1 MEYLEIIGIIFIKV
15 FNMKV
20 ELRNP
25 NIIMKLSRLGSFHQ
39 SKLSFLRS
47 FLNEFKDWEY
57 NRDLFELDEKGYGVA
72 VYSFKKKDRVYS
84 LVCFANKINDNDR
97 SDRVI
102 ATKWDAAFTL
112 YDGVPDKKD
121 IKRLKKEVPKQEVG
135 RLSYK
140 ELTLSRANR
149 SVRIFNHVIDSLS
162 NGVQPNEDLLK
173 KVGYLYR
180 TTAVY
185 GSGKFGLAD
194 RFRIKNREEINGP
207 FRLEMMLVY
216 LVRQFTFD
224 QVNHISKH
232 KNPDNAVTLDKK
244 ICKNLGIGNSTGL
257 GMAPFIVN
265 HPTLLNNWILSREK
279 ALKKIREIKKV
290 KSADSKLFK
299 ECVKNSIKN
308 ITSWNTESEYQLG
321 KIKLLLKDVE
331 KFLMFLEND
340 FSFNEDY
347 PFNRI
352 YLWLENETCEEC
364 TEYVVSIM
372 MEPFNGII
380 DPLIK
385 EMSSDEEKHFNIP
398 TNRTVDELIK
408 ILETNYSNII
418 NIDFKKKENNKKFW
432 FISKNKE
439 EPRLAD
445 RFDEQGAELEQPLA
459 IARDIK
465 KLYQKLK
472 ITEKNICIANFL
484 INNSD
489 LRHVVRRA
497 FIIEKFPYSEI
508 QDNTIS
514 EKIIPIDMLRLKLSF
529 FGALKFDPR
538 SDKWLRICMFQ
549 GAPLPKELK
558 NFDDQWVYK
567 SQ

>member
-1 MEYLEIIGIIFIKV
+1 MDVK
-15 FNMKV
+15 
-20 ELRNP
+20 LRDP

-47 FLNEFKDWEY
+47 FLDEFKDWEY
-57 NRDLFELDEKGYGVA
+57 KKDLIDLDKDGYGTA
-72 VYSFKKKDRVYS
+72 IYSFKKGDRTYS
-84 LVCFANKINDNDR
+84 LVCFANKINEKER

-112 YDGVPDKKD
+112 YDGVPSKND
-121 IKRLKKEVPKQEVG
+121 IERLRNEVPKQEVG

-149 SVRIFNHVIDSLS
+149 SVRIFNHVVESLS
-162 NGVQPNEDLLK
+162 NGYQPNLELIE

-224 QVNHISKH
+224 QVNHVAKF
-232 KNPDNAVTLDKK
+232 KNPKKAVELDSK
-244 ICKNLGIGNSTGL
+244 ICKKLGIGNSTGL

-265 HPTLLNNWILSREK
+265 HPTLLNNWIMCRET

-290 KSADSKLFK
+290 NSGQAELFK
-299 ECVKNSIKN
+299 KSTKNSIKN
-308 ITSWNTESEYQLG
+308 IISWNTESEYQQK
-321 KIKLLLKDVE
+321 KISSLLKNLNFFVN
-331 KFLMFLEND
+331 FIENE
-340 FSFNEDY
+340 FSFKTDY
-347 PFNRI
+347 PFNEI
-352 YLWLENETCEEC
+352 YLWLEKNKMCDEC
-364 TEYVVSIM
+364 VEYIVSIM
-372 MEPFNGII
+372 MEPFDDIVK
-380 DPLIK
+380 PLISK
-385 EMSSDEEKHFNIP
+385 MSSDEDQYFNIP
-398 TNRTVDELIK
+398 TERTVNDLK
-408 ILETNYSNII
+408 NII
-418 NIDFKKKENNKKFW
+418 EERYPDILKINFKKKENHKNFW

-439 EPRLAD
+439 EPRYAS
-445 RFDEQGAELEQPLA
+445 RFEENGSELEQPLA

-465 KLYQKLK
+465 KLHDQLTILESSLTIDK
-472 ITEKNICIANFL
+472 FL
-484 INNSD
+484 VRNPD
-489 LRHVVRRA
+489 LRHVVRRT
-497 FIIEKFPYSEI
+497 FIIEKFPYAEI
-508 QDNTIS
+508 QDNTIG
-514 EKIIPIDMLRLKLSF
+514 EKVIPIDMLRLKLSF

-558 NFDDQWVYK
+558 NFDQQWVYNF
-567 SQ
+567 

>member
-1 MEYLEIIGIIFIKV
+1 MR
-15 FNMKV
+15 V
-20 ELRNP
+20 ELRDP

-47 FLNEFKDWEY
+47 FLDEFKDWDY
-57 NRDLFELDEKGYGVA
+57 NRDSFNLDKSGHGTA

-84 LVCFANKINDNDR
+84 LVCFANKIDDNER

-112 YDGVPDKKD
+112 HDGVPTKND
-121 IKRLKKEVPKQEVG
+121 IKRLKNEVPRQEVG

-140 ELTLSRANR
+140 ELTLSRANK
-149 SVRIFNHVIDSLS
+149 SVRVFNHVVECLS
-162 NGVQPNEDLLK
+162 KGNQPDLKLLE

-224 QVNHISKH
+224 QVNHVAKY
-232 KNPDNAVTLDKK
+232 KNPKKAVTLDFK

-265 HPTLLNNWILSREK
+265 HPTLLHNWIFSRET

-290 KSADSKLFK
+290 DLKKSNLFK
-299 ECVKNSIKN
+299 SCVKRSIKN
-308 ITSWNTESEYQLG
+308 LTSWNTESEFQAK
-321 KIKLLLKDVE
+321 KINSLTINVK
-331 KFLMFLEND
+331 KFLRFIEND
-340 FSFNEDY
+340 FDFTSEY
-347 PFNRI
+347 PFNQI
-352 YLWLENETCEEC
+352 YLWLEKEVCDETI
-364 TEYVVSIM
+364 EYIVSMM
-372 MEPFNGII
+372 MEPFDEII
-380 DPLIK
+380 KPLR
-385 EMSSDEEKHFNIP
+385 ENMSSDEEKYFRIP
-398 TNRTVDELIK
+398 TNRTVSELK
-408 ILETNYSNII
+408 NILELRYPDILKINFNI
-418 NIDFKKKENNKKFW
+418 KENFKNFW

-439 EPRLAD
+439 EPRYAD
-445 RFDEQGAELEQPLA
+445 RFEENGSKLEQPLA

-465 KLYQKLK
+465 ILYDKL
-472 ITEKNICIANFL
+472 INTEEGLSVDKFL
-484 INNSD
+484 LNNSD
-489 LRHVVRRA
+489 LRHVIRRA
-497 FIIEKFPYSEI
+497 FIIEKFQYAEI

-514 EKIIPIDMLRLKLSF
+514 KNVIPIDMLRLKLSF
-529 FGALKFDPR
+529 FGALKYDPR

-549 GAPLPKELK
+549 GAPLPHELK
-558 NFDDQWVYK
+558 NFSEQWVYN
-567 SQ
+567 

>member
-1 MEYLEIIGIIFIKV
+1 MNV
-15 FNMKV
+15 D
-20 ELRNP
+20 LRDP
-25 NIIMKLSRLGSFHQ
+25 NTIMKLSRLGSFHQ

-57 NRDLFELDEKGYGVA
+57 KRDTFDLNENGYGVA
-72 VYSFKKKDRVYS
+72 VYSFKKKERVYS
-84 LVCFANKINDNDR
+84 LICFANQIKDNER

-112 YDGVPDKKD
+112 HDGIPKKED
-121 IKRLKKEVPKQEVG
+121 IERLKNEVPKQEVG

-140 ELTLSRANR
+140 ELTLSRANK
-149 SVRIFNHVIDSLS
+149 SVRVFDHVVESLS
-162 NGVQPNEDLLK
+162 NGFQPDLSLLE

-194 RFRIKNREEINGP
+194 RFRIKNRDEINGP

-224 QVNHISKH
+224 QVNHVAKF
-232 KNPDNAVTLDKK
+232 KNPKKAVMLDPK

-265 HPTLLNNWILSREK
+265 HPTLLNNWILCRET
-279 ALKKIREIKKV
+279 ALKKIREIRKV
-290 KSADSKLFK
+290 KFRDSNLFK
-299 ECVKNSIKN
+299 DCVKNSIKN
-308 ITSWNTESEYQLG
+308 ITSWNTDSEYQLK
-321 KIKLLLKDVE
+321 KIKILLKDVQ
-331 KFLMFLEND
+331 KFLDFLETKFDFSND
-340 FSFNEDY
+340 FPFNE
-347 PFNRI
+347 I
-352 YLWLENETCEEC
+352 YLWLEKETSEEC
-364 TEYVVSIM
+364 IEYIVSIM
-372 MEPFNGII
+372 MEPYNEIVE
-380 DPLIK
+380 PLIK
-385 EMSSDEEKHFNIP
+385 KMSSDEENYFNIP
-398 TNRTVDELIK
+398 TDRTVEDLKIIIK
-408 ILETNYSNII
+408 KRYPDILSI
-418 NIDFKKKENNKKFW
+418 NFNKKENYKKFW

-445 RFDEQGAELEQPLA
+445 RFEEQGSELEQPLA

-465 KLYQKLK
+465 KLYDILLKLK
-472 ITEKNICIANFL
+472 DDLKMDKFL
-484 INNSD
+484 SNNPN

-508 QDNTIS
+508 QDNTIG
-514 EKIIPIDMLRLKLSF
+514 ENIVPIDMLRLKLSF

-549 GAPLPKELK
+549 GAPLPNELK
-558 NFDDQWVYK
+558 NYDEQWIYK
-567 SQ
+567 SNS

>member
-1 MEYLEIIGIIFIKV
+1 MEI
-15 FNMKV
+15 

-25 NIIMKLSRLGSFHQ
+25 DIIMKLSRLGSFHQ

-47 FLNEFKDWEY
+47 FLKEFKDWEY
-57 NRDLFELDEKGYGVA
+57 KKDLFDLNKSGHGVA
-72 VYSFKKKDRVYS
+72 IYSFKKNDRVYS
-84 LVCFANKINDNDR
+84 LICFANKLNENER

-112 YDGVPDKKD
+112 HDGVPSKKD
-121 IKRLKKEVPKQEVG
+121 IERLKNEVPKQEVG

-140 ELTLSRANR
+140 ELTLSRANK
-149 SVRIFNHVIDSLS
+149 SVRVFDHVVESLS
-162 NGVQPNEDLLK
+162 NGVQPDTELLS

-194 RFRIKNREEINGP
+194 RFRIKNREEIYGP

-224 QVNHISKH
+224 QVNHVAKK
-232 KNPDNAVTLDKK
+232 KNPIKAISLDLE
-244 ICKNLGIGNSTGL
+244 ICRSLGIGNSTGL

-265 HPTLLNNWILSREK
+265 HPTLLNNWIYAREV
-279 ALKKIREIKKV
+279 ALKKIREIKNIEIV
-290 KSADSKLFK
+290 HSDLFK
-299 ECVKNSIKN
+299 VCLKKSIKN
-308 ITSWNTESEYQLG
+308 ITSWNTESEYQQK
-321 KIKLLLKDVE
+321 KIKLLLNDLNIFIHYIE
-331 KFLMFLEND
+331 NNFDFLEE
-340 FSFNEDY
+340 FAFNK
-347 PFNRI
+347 I
-352 YLWLENETCEEC
+352 YLWLETNSGDEC
-364 TEYVVSIM
+364 IEYVVSMM
-372 MEPFNGII
+372 MEPYDKII
-380 DPLIK
+380 NPLINQ
-385 EMSSDEEKHFNIP
+385 MSSEEEKYFNIP
-398 TNRTVDELIK
+398 TNRTVSELREILENKYSK
-408 ILETNYSNII
+408 IL
-418 NIDFKKKENNKKFW
+418 NIDFSKKENNQNFW

-445 RFDEQGAELEQPLA
+445 RFTENGSELEQPLA
-459 IARDIK
+459 IARDMK
-465 KLYQKLK
+465 KLYNALSLH
-472 ITEKNICIANFL
+472 KNSLTIDKFL

-508 QDNTIS
+508 QDNTIGKS
-514 EKIIPIDMLRLKLSF
+514 IIPIDMLRLKLSF

-549 GAPLPKELK
+549 GAPLPEQLK
-558 NFDDQWVYK
+558 NFDDHWIYN
-567 SQ
+567 

>member
-1 MEYLEIIGIIFIKV
+1 
-15 FNMKV
+15 MKV
-20 ELRNP
+20 ELRDP

-47 FLNEFKDWEY
+47 FLKEFKDWDY
-57 NRDLFELDEKGYGVA
+57 KRDLFDLNEFGYGVA
-72 VYSFKKKDRVYS
+72 IYSFKKKDRVYS
-84 LVCFANKINDNDR
+84 LICFAQNLDDNER

-112 YDGVPDKKD
+112 YDGIPTKKD
-121 IKRLKKEVPKQEVG
+121 IERLKNEVPKQEVG

-140 ELTLSRANR
+140 ELTLSRANK
-149 SVRIFNHVIDSLS
+149 SVRIFDHVVESLS
-162 NGVQPNEDLLK
+162 NGMQPDVKLLS

-194 RFRIKNREEINGP
+194 RFRIKNREEIYGP

-224 QVNHISKH
+224 QVNHVAKH
-232 KNPDNAVTLDKK
+232 INPKKAINLDLE
-244 ICKNLGIGNSTGL
+244 ICRNLGIGNSTGL

-265 HPTLLNNWILSREK
+265 HPTLLNNWILARET
-279 ALKKIREIKKV
+279 ALKTIREIEEVKKIDIDLFLKCLK
-290 KSADSKLFK
+290 KSL
-299 ECVKNSIKN
+299 KN
-308 ITSWNTESEYQLG
+308 ITSWNTDSKYQQK
-321 KIKLLLKDVE
+321 KIKSLFKDLNKFINFIE
-331 KFLMFLEND
+331 KKFD
-340 FSFNEDY
+340 FSKKFIFNE
-347 PFNRI
+347 I
-352 YLWLENETCEEC
+352 YLWLEKNSDDEC
-364 TEYVVSIM
+364 IEYVVSMM
-372 MEPFNGII
+372 MEPYDHIVN
-380 DPLIK
+380 PLVRI
-385 EMSSDEEKHFNIP
+385 MSSEEEKYFNIP
-398 TNRTVDELIK
+398 TERTVADLK
-408 ILETNYSNII
+408 NII
-418 NIDFKKKENNKKFW
+418 EKKYPQILKIDFIKKENNQNFW

-445 RFDEQGAELEQPLA
+445 RFDDNGSELEQPLA

-465 KLYQKLK
+465 KLYEKLSVS
-472 ITEKNICIANFL
+472 KNSSTLDKFL
-484 INNSD
+484 SKNND

-508 QDNTIS
+508 QDNTIGKS
-514 EKIIPIDMLRLKLSF
+514 IIPIDMLRLKLSF

-549 GAPLPKELK
+549 GAPLPEQLK
-558 NFDDQWVYK
+558 NYDDHWVYN
-567 SQ
+567 SLN

>member
-1 MEYLEIIGIIFIKV
+1 MI
-15 FNMKV
+15 V
-20 ELRNP
+20 ELRDP

-47 FLNEFKDWEY
+47 FLDEFKDWDY
-57 NRDLFELDEKGYGVA
+57 NRDSFNLDKSGYGTA

-84 LVCFANKINDNDR
+84 LVCFANKIDDNER

-112 YDGVPDKKD
+112 HDGVPTKND
-121 IKRLKKEVPKQEVG
+121 IERLKNEVPRQEVG

-140 ELTLSRANR
+140 ELTLSRANK
-149 SVRIFNHVIDSLS
+149 SVRVFNHVVECLS
-162 NGVQPNEDLLK
+162 NGNQPDLKLLE

-224 QVNHISKH
+224 QVNHVAKY
-232 KNPDNAVTLDKK
+232 KNPKKAVTLDFE

-265 HPTLLNNWILSREK
+265 HPTLLHNWIFSRET

-290 KSADSKLFK
+290 DLKKSNLFIS
-299 ECVKNSIKN
+299 CVKSSIKN
-308 ITSWNTESEYQLG
+308 LTSWNTESEFQAK
-321 KIKLLLKDVE
+321 KINSLTINVK
-331 KFLMFLEND
+331 KFLRFIEND
-340 FSFNEDY
+340 FDFTSEY
-347 PFNRI
+347 PFNQI
-352 YLWLENETCEEC
+352 YLWLEKEVCDETI
-364 TEYVVSIM
+364 EYIVSMM
-372 MEPFNGII
+372 MEPFDEIVK
-380 DPLIK
+380 PLREK
-385 EMSSDEEKHFNIP
+385 MSSDEEKYFRIP
-398 TNRTVDELIK
+398 TNRTVLELK
-408 ILETNYSNII
+408 NILELRYPDILKI
-418 NIDFKKKENNKKFW
+418 NFEIKENFKNFW

-439 EPRLAD
+439 EPRYAD
-445 RFDEQGAELEQPLA
+445 RFEENGSKLEQPLA

-465 KLYQKLK
+465 KLYDKL
-472 ITEKNICIANFL
+472 IIAEQGLSVDKFL
-484 INNSD
+484 LDNSD
-489 LRHVVRRA
+489 LRHIIRRA
-497 FIIEKFPYSEI
+497 FIIEKFQYAEI

-514 EKIIPIDMLRLKLSF
+514 KNVIPIDMLRLKLSF

-549 GAPLPKELK
+549 GAPLPHELK
-558 NFDDQWVYK
+558 NFSKQWVYN
-567 SQ
+567 

>member
-1 MEYLEIIGIIFIKV
+1 
-15 FNMKV
+15 MKI

-25 NIIMKLSRLGSFHQ
+25 NVVMKLSRLGSFHQ

-57 NRDLFELDEKGYGVA
+57 KRDLFDLDDEGFGSA
-72 VYSFKKKDRVYS
+72 VYSFKKKDRIYS
-84 LVCFANKINDNDR
+84 LVCFANKISDEER

-112 YDGVPDKKD
+112 YDGSPTRED
-121 IKRLKKEVPKQEVG
+121 IERLKNEVPKQEVG

-140 ELTLSRANR
+140 ELTLSRANK
-149 SVRIFNHVIDSLS
+149 SVRVFDHVVNNLS
-162 NGVQPNEDLLK
+162 EGKQPDLDLLSS
-173 KVGYLYR
+173 VGYLYR

-224 QVNHISKH
+224 QVNHVAKC
-232 KNPDNAVTLDKK
+232 KNPTKAVSLDKR

-265 HPTLLNNWILSREK
+265 HPTLLNNWILAREI
-279 ALKKIREIKKV
+279 ALKKIREIKQV
-290 KSADSKLFK
+290 KSQDSLLFK
-299 ECVKNSIKN
+299 NSLKKSLVN
-308 ITSWNTESEYQLG
+308 ITSWNTESTYQQK
-321 KIKLLLKDVE
+321 KIKDLLKDVQKVI
-331 KFLMFLEND
+331 KFTEND
-340 FSFNEDY
+340 FNFNEEY
-347 PFNRI
+347 PFNKI
-352 YLWLENETCEEC
+352 YLWLEQNSCEEC

-372 MEPFNGII
+372 MEPFDDII
-380 DPLIK
+380 KPLIHQ
-385 EMSSDEEKHFNIP
+385 MSSDEDRYFNIP
-398 TNRTVDELIK
+398 TSRKVNELK
-408 ILETNYSNII
+408 NILEDKYSEVL
-418 NIDFKKKENNKKFW
+418 NIDFDKKENNQKFW

-445 RFDEQGAELEQPLA
+445 RYIEQGSELEQPLA

-465 KLYQKLK
+465 RLYERIKSLNK
-472 ITEKNICIANFL
+472 DVSIAEFL

-549 GAPLPKELK
+549 GAPLPTDLK
-558 NFDDQWVYK
+558 NYDDQWVYNLD
-567 SQ
+567 Q